1 MAMTPAAG
9 ELPSALLGMSRAD
22 RYERQKVH
30 WQERTRAWRA
40 QMQPI
45 LAELRAR
52 IARIESDSAA
62 LRGEIV
68 ATVQGRADPRAAT
81 VADVPSLLAQWAD
94 AEDPRRVGLRDSKA
108 HDWKC
113 TVEASHGTW
122 PAPPKDRSRA
132 DRPSMCPRCTGA
144 APRVGELPAYE
155 RSVAAIAPLAAELD
169 PSSGAPESISYGSNE
184 PVRWRHVVPAV
195 CPTTG
200 VWYFVTHTWE
210 QAPKLRTGSRTK
222 ANGTVTGV
230 NGCRIC
236 NSDEA
241 DASNCLRSWYP
252 ELAQQWVSAVEGRT
266 PDNTPVGSKIDVE
279 WTCPEPEHPTWCA
292 PPNRRTAKAL
302 RSGCER
308 CSKNISDKQ
317 VALFHEPR
325 THLPALELEAPIL
338 VPPLPGERYNI
349 VRVDIWDETIALVVE
364 FDGWKAHGPAA
375 WRDRTEYD
383 RRKTQHLIA
392 AGQTVIRVRE
402 DADILHAND
411 IRVGSGWSAWKVA
424 LAVLKRIHQL
434 GLHELPGL
442 AEYAARGSE
451 AAAADTEAALL
462 GLPYVPRRVVK
473 PSRTPKPRELKA
485 LPPHPDSLL
494 TPIGPPYKNPIPRR
508 GALRDYG
515 CQCPNKTRVIGAVQV
530 DVHRGNTKSCGC
542 HALATKTRKH
552 SGQGRPPA
560 NLVRQWASKAGIDA
574 GAAGA
579 VSARVV
585 ASYQLDLAGRR
596 DLLSADNLVPES
608 AALKWFNEAGK
619 TKLSRDRMPSDGRL
633 EYAEA
638 MLKQQP
644 NSQSSA

>member
-1 MAMTPAAG
+1 
-9 ELPSALLGMSRAD
+9 
-22 RYERQKVH
+22 
-30 WQERTRAWRA
+30 
-40 QMQPI
+40 MQPI
-45 LAELRAR
+45 LAGLRTQ
-52 IARIESDSAA
+52 IARIEASSAK
-62 LRGEIV
+62 LRNETV
-68 ATVQGRADPRAAT
+68 TTVQSLADPRAAR

-94 AEDPRRVGLRDSKA
+94 ADDASRVGLRDAKPR
-108 HDWKC
+108 DWKC
-113 TVEASHGTW
+113 TVEPSHGTW

-144 APRVGELPAYE
+144 APRGGELPAYE

-169 PSSGAPESISYGSNE
+169 PSCGAPESISYGSND
-184 PVRWRHVVPAV
+184 PVWWRHRVPAV

-200 VWYFVTHTWE
+200 AWYLATHSWE
-210 QAPKLRTGSRTK
+210 QTPKLRTASRTK
-222 ANGTVTGV
+222 ADGTVTGV

-252 ELAQQWVSAVEGRT
+252 ELAQQWVSAPEGRT
-266 PDNTPVGSKIDVE
+266 PDNTPVGSKIDVV
-279 WTCPEPEHPTWCA
+279 WTCPDPEHPTWPA

-317 VALFHEPR
+317 VALFHELR
-325 THLPALELEAPIL
+325 THLPDLELEAPIL
-338 VPPLPGERYNI
+338 VAPLPGDRYNV
-349 VRVDIWDETIALVVE
+349 VRVDMWDEAIALAVE
-364 FDGWKAHGPAA
+364 FDGWKTHGPVA

-383 RRKTQHLIA
+383 RRKTQRLTA

-402 DADILHAND
+402 DAEILHPND
-411 IRVGSGWSAWKVA
+411 VRVGSGWSAWKVA
-424 LAVLKRIHQL
+424 LAVLKRIRQL

-442 AEYAARGSE
+442 AEYEARGSE

-473 PSRTPKPRELKA
+473 PPRTPKPRELKV

-508 GALRDYG
+508 GALRDYE
-515 CQCPNKTRVIGAVQV
+515 CQCPDKNPVIGAVQI

-542 HALATKTRKH
+542 HALAVQSRKR
-552 SGQGRPPA
+552 SSQERPPA
-560 NLVRQWASKAGIDA
+560 GLVRQWADKAGIDA
-574 GAAGA
+574 GAGGA

-585 ASYQLDLAGRR
+585 ASYQLDLAGRHE
-596 DLLSADNLVPES
+596 LLGADNLIPES
-608 AALKWFNEAGK
+608 AVLQWLAESGRA
-619 TKLSRDRMPSDGRL
+619 KLSRDRMPSDTWL
-633 EYAEA
+633 DYAEA
-638 MLKQQP
+638 KLEQRPEQPELRAKQ
-644 NSQSSA
+644 